1 MSKKTTTQRSES
13 SRNKAPVQVTV
24 TSPAKGTRSDKRDNR
39 PVHAD
44 LSNKRDKSAAV
55 VKTSK
60 QSDRVNQTKS
70 TSRPQARFQTRK
82 LAATKVAVLV
92 LEELSRE
99 YPDVCNFSEA
109 AALARDGETY
119 LALLSVEDHG
129 PTRFTESPMCSAETS
144 ARAVWAHAQASAVL
158 KKLVDPSYDRW
169 PETKVVWFRTEA
181 KCARLNKK
189 FDALIAR
196 YRRKDKPLPF
206 SIELNR
212 FYEALTHVL
221 GEKVPEDEILQAA
234 HYGPGSTVGVTG
246 QDVNFVRKV
255 GSNECTPWCV
265 DLAARA
271 LVYDKATWAHLGLD
285 PVYSHLDTAREGFI
299 RVAREQLK
307 SSVVSHDTLMFI
319 HKGIKSLRSIG
330 AQPTCSGMVQL
341 GVHTVGTVLLKE
353 RANIDLSDQGW
364 NQRLARDGSRDWES
378 DDPLCTLDKSN
389 ASNLTALGLVQNL
402 FPPNWAKFLIKTR
415 TPGYTAPEQLG
426 GGEHPY
432 HMYAG
437 MGNGT
442 TFFIE
447 TLIFWAAS
455 YATQDLP
462 LEEYVRNH
470 DFAVYGD
477 DVILRRSHAKRY
489 MRFANWLGYE
499 FNPKKTFL
507 DGPFR
512 ESCGADFWA
521 GIPVRPVSLDS
532 ESGFLDLPTLVSFH
546 NNLADNTRFP
556 LRRACERIRQLSK
569 EYLYPILPTDPQ
581 GNQGF
586 RPVDVP
592 YYDIVRDARGR
603 PILSE
608 PWQRPRVFVLE
619 TRPKWGDLER
629 LDMWTAMSVAL
640 LRARQDGPTGDLS
653 LPIRGLVN
661 YKVIS
666 ERDLERDDLM
676 RMLANQLRRLSVWK
690 DTPWWN
696 TSRGLV

>member
-1 MSKKTTTQRSES
+1 MSNKTTTKRGES
-13 SRNKAPVQVTV
+13 PRRKASVPVTDKTVKSQSVERNKRPVQATKFRKKEQ
-24 TSPAKGTRSDKRDNR
+24 A
-39 PVHAD
+39 
-44 LSNKRDKSAAV
+44 AAV
-55 VKTSK
+55 VSTATTPRKE
-60 QSDRVNQTKS
+60 KS
-70 TSRPQARFQTRK
+70 PVVRPQARFQTKK
-82 LAATKVAVLV
+82 LPASLVASVV

-109 AALARDGETY
+109 AALARGGEVY
-119 LALLSVEDHG
+119 LALLSVRDHG
-129 PTRFTESPMCSAETS
+129 PTRFTESPMCSAETT
-144 ARAVWAHAQASAVL
+144 ARAVWAHAQALAVL

-169 PETKVVWFRTEA
+169 PETRDTWFRTEGR
-181 KCARLNKK
+181 CARLNKK
-189 FDALIAR
+189 FDALMAR
-196 YRRKDKPLPF
+196 YRRRNKPLPF
-206 SIELNR
+206 NVELTR

-221 GEKVPEDEILQAA
+221 GDTVPEDDILQAA

-246 QDVNFVRKV
+246 RDVNFVRKV

-271 LVYDKATWAHLGLD
+271 LVYDKATWVHLGLD
-285 PVYSHLDTAREGFI
+285 PVYAYLETAREGFI

-307 SSVVSHDTLMFI
+307 LNVTSHDVLMFI
-319 HKGIKSLRSIG
+319 HKGIESLRSIG

-341 GVHTVGTVLLKE
+341 GVHTVGAHLLKE

-364 NQRLARDGSRDWES
+364 NRRLAREGSLNWES
-378 DDPLCTLDKSN
+378 DDPLCTLDKKN
-389 ASNLTALGLVQNL
+389 ASNLTSLGLVRNL

-415 TPGYTAPEQLG
+415 TPGYTAPDELG
-426 GGEHPY
+426 GGEHLY
-432 HMYAG
+432 QMYAG

-442 TFFIE
+442 TFFVE
-447 TLIFWAAS
+447 TLIFWAAT

-462 LEEYVRNH
+462 LEEYIRNH

-477 DVILRRSHAKRY
+477 DVILRRSHALRY
-489 MRFANWLGYE
+489 MRFARWLGYE

-521 GIPVRPVSLDS
+521 GIPVRPASLDS
-532 ESGFLDLPTLVSFH
+532 ESGFVDLPTLIAFH

-556 LRRACERIRQLSK
+556 LKRACERIRHLSR

-581 GNQGF
+581 GNKGY
-586 RPVDVP
+586 RPIDLP
-592 YYDIVRDARGR
+592 YYDVVRDSRGVAV
-603 PILSE
+603 LSE
-608 PWQRPRVFVLE
+608 PWQRPRTFVLE
-619 TRPKWGDLER
+619 TRPKWGDLEQ

-640 LRARQDGPTGDLS
+640 LRARQDGLTGNMS
-653 LPIRGLVN
+653 LPIRDLVN
-661 YKVIS
+661 YKITS
-666 ERDLERDDLM
+666 ERDLERGDLM

-690 DTPWWN
+690 ATPWWN